1 MMADYIRNRSTCLRM
16 KLVQPSRLQTPLNET
31 SPTTIFPGELIQ
43 TDILKPLLSSPYM
56 HALTAIDVLSKN
68 LSAVPLTTVI
78 APSPAT
84 ALNSV
89 AFQHSY
95 IPQEIQSNL

>member
-1 MMADYIRNRSTCLRM
+1 M
-16 KLVQPSRLQTPLNET
+16 KLVQTSWWQTPLNEA
-31 SPTTIFPGELIQ
+31 SPTTIFPGELNQ
-43 TDILKPLLSSPYM
+43 TDILKPFLSSPYL

-68 LSAVPLTTVI
+68 LSAVPLTTKI
-78 APSPAT
+78 APCLAT

-95 IPQEIQSNL
+95 IPQEKQSDL